1 MPAAQIFSGT
11 GDPNGSVTANPG
23 DIYQDENG
31 KLWSKASGADT
42 NTGWSQVAPGVFV
55 AGAGAGSV
63 IQNNASG
70 NATTGVDS
78 TVCGE
83 NNQLSG
89 EASFAEGAQNV
100 ETIAVSGPGA
110 VANHL
115 EGFRHAIT
123 CSAPDGGSLNHV
135 EGFQH
140 SLTDGG
146 SGNPVD
152 FNHVEGSQNT
162 LTATGGLIEFNHVEG
177 TGNALLCNANE
188 VSFNHVE
195 GDSHHLTATTDIVDE
210 CHVEGFDNLV
220 TDTDICHVEGW
231 GAHAIRSTQHVKASG
246 TFSPVSGAA
255 GDAQTSKLVFRG
267 ATPGIAA
274 NESVEL
280 KFSGAG
286 TPAID
291 EFTLENGKYYA
302 IEIDAVAAQNGG
314 GTMATFRTPTVF
326 AAFQEA
332 GVVTVLPTPG
342 PLTNDQNVGAGAASW
357 TMSVS
362 AGVGP
367 ARVVITFSTG
377 AGITAAVRVVATVRF
392 TEVLRL

>member
-1 MPAAQIFSGT
+1 MPASQQFSGN
-11 GDPNGSVTANPG
+11 GDPNGIVDGNPG
-23 DIYQDENG
+23 DIYQDQSG
-31 KLWSKASGADT
+31 KEWI
-42 NTGWSQVAPGVFV
+42 NTAAPSTWVQVATGPAVFV
-55 AGAGAGSV
+55 PGAGAGSA

-89 EASFAEGAQNV
+89 EGSFAEGTLNV
-100 ETIAVSGPGA
+100 ETVTASGVGGA
-110 VANHL
+110 SNHL
-115 EGFRHAIT
+115 EGNQNTIT
-123 CSAPDGGSLNHV
+123 CNVTDGGGLNHV
-135 EGFQH
+135 EGNRNT
-140 SLTDGG
+140 LTGT
-146 SGNPVD
+146 GNSCD
-152 FNHVEGSQNT
+152 FNHVEGNQNT
-162 LTATGGLIEFNHVEG
+162 LTATGGPIEFNHVEG
-177 TGNALLCNANE
+177 SGNALLCNANE

-267 ATPGIAA
+267 ATPGAA
-274 NESVEL
+274 PNESVEL

-286 TPAID
+286 NPANS
-291 EFTLENGKYYA
+291 EFLLENGKYYA
-302 IEIDAVAAQNGG
+302 IQIDAVAAENGG
-314 GTMATFRTPTVF
+314 GTMATFRTATVF

-332 GVVTVLPTPG
+332 GVVTVIPSPG
-342 PLTNDQNVGAGAASW
+342 PLSNDENVGAGAASW
-357 TMSVS
+357 NMSVS

-367 ARVVITFSTG
+367 ARVVITFATG
-377 AGITAAVRVVATVRF
+377 GGVTAAVRVVATVRF
-392 TEVLRL
+392 TEVARL